1 MLCQVWDVS
10 QSHPMLLYVHATAT
24 VAPDVP
30 EPFLTLEM
38 IYEEMEDEEKRF
50 QVGETCRD

>member
-1 MLCQVWDVS
+1 MCDVS
-10 QSHPMLLYVHATAT
+10 HASSSYALVHATTT

-50 QVGETCRD
+50 QVGESCVDRAA

>member
-1 MLCQVWDVS
+1 MI
-10 QSHPMLLYVHATAT
+10 
-24 VAPDVP
+24 APDVP

-50 QVGETCRD
+50 QVCILHGLKFML